1 MRTVVGTL
9 APRSL
14 QISSTSGW
22 GRISTVIG
30 PTLYVSPPRRA
41 CPVLRYPPWVAQPD
55 SASAR
60 TKAAARRLR
69 PRCRGRSSWVLGGA
83 ATVLSI
89 ATLDRANRVPPPHPA
104 RLRASLDPLRPH
116 FIYLR
121 DRPARGPGCVEPG
134 SWGVAIG
141 SEPGFVRGHHSAPST
156 S

>member
-60 TKAAARRLR
+60 TKAAASRLR
-69 PRCRGRSSWVLGGA
+69 PLCRGRSTWVLGGA

-89 ATLDRANRVPPPHPA
+89 ASLDRASRVPHPNPP
-104 RLRASLDPLRPH
+104 RLRASLHPLRHH
-116 FIYLR
+116 FIQLR

-134 SWGVAIG
+134 SWSFARG
-141 SEPGFVRGHHSAPST
+141 SEPGLVRGP
-156 S
+156 